1 LIFFLLSVASAHSP
15 DNLFLG
21 FAIDKVV
28 AMETSQGAS
37 LNDTKKPA
45 DKPIGLLYAKDA
57 LFLFVSNIFLVSFC

>member
-1 LIFFLLSVASAHSP
+1 LICSFSVDLAHSP

-21 FAIDKVV
+21 FAIDKEV

-37 LNDTKKPA
+37 HNDTTKPA

-57 LFLFVSNIFLVSFC
+57 WFLAVSKILVASFC